1 MKKSTNDLDPVEKT
15 WWLLQ
20 RLSYSLTV
28 VIEAL
33 EVRHIVREYLQ
44 EAVWAHLA
52 AYESLQFLKE
62 STPKDFIVLDRAF
75 DLLSMPFFTALSSL
89 GPKLWTRQY
98 SVDSGIR
105 AVTYKVIRFQRSN
118 GRVTAVFATDR
129 AQHAARLAEAW
140 ALYLVNAEMDVA
152 LLAVLE
158 SSKVLM
164 IKAETLRTH

>member
-52 AYESLQFLKE
+52 AYESLQLLKK
-62 STPKDFIVLDRAF
+62 SAPKDFFALDRTF
-75 DLLSMPFFTALSSL
+75 DLLSMPFFSALSSL
-89 GPKLWTRQY
+89 GHNIWTRQY
-98 SVDSGIR
+98 RVDSGIR
-105 AVTYKVIRFQRSN
+105 AVTYKVVQFERGN

-129 AQHAARLAEAW
+129 AQHAARLAAAW
-140 ALYLVNAEMDVA
+140 ALFLVNAGMDVA

-158 SSKVLM
+158 SGVLKIQPEM
-164 IKAETLRTH
+164 LKTH